1 MCIPCGWFMLM
12 TRRDKHNIVE
22 QSSFNKK
29 NFLNKNKNKTSFL
42 LNHFGFSCCGFFFFF
57 FPQKLKLHS
66 ICFPEPQPWAYSRF
80 VQSTS
85 RAPQNPPPAMPSIH
99 VITGRRENWLIPNL
113 VLYEGFVPPGRS
125 ACVHTD
131 RELEY
136 WLGPKE
142 ENVLIVIKRKTYSSK
157 QYSFLRFFSSTIY
170 TYVRMCVNQ

>member
-12 TRRDKHNIVE
+12 KRRDKHNIVE

-29 NFLNKNKNKTSFL
+29 FFLNKNKNKTSFL
-42 LNHFGFSCCGFFFFF
+42 LNHFGFSCCGFFFFS
-57 FPQKLKLHS
+57 PQKLKLHS

>member
-1 MCIPCGWFMLM
+1 MAYSCWWKAEISTILCSNHPS
-12 TRRDKHNIVE
+12 I
-22 QSSFNKK
+22 KK
-29 NFLNKNKNKTSFL
+29 KIKNKTSFL
-42 LNHFGFSCCGFFFFF
+42 LNHFRFSCYVFFS
-57 FPQKLKLHS
+57 PQKLKRHS

-80 VQSTS
+80 VQSTPW
-85 RAPQNPPPAMPSIH
+85 APQNPPPAMPPVH

-136 WLGPKE
+136 WSGPKE

-157 QYSFLRFFSSTIY
+157 QYFFWVFFIHQLY
-170 TYVRMCVNQ
+170 MLECV

>member
-1 MCIPCGWFMLM
+1 MADSCWWKAEISTIFWSNHPS
-12 TRRDKHNIVE
+12 I
-22 QSSFNKK
+22 KK
-29 NFLNKNKNKTSFL
+29 NNKNTNKTSFL
-42 LNHFGFSCCGFFFFF
+42 LNHFRFSGYGFFF
-57 FPQKLKLHS
+57 FPQMLKLHS
-66 ICFPEPQPWAYSRF
+66 ICFPEPQPRAYRRF
-80 VQSTS
+80 VQSTP

-113 VLYEGFVPPGRS
+113 VLYEGFVPLGRS

-136 WLGPKE
+136 WLGPEE

-157 QYSFLRFFSSTIY
+157 QYFFLRFFSSTSY